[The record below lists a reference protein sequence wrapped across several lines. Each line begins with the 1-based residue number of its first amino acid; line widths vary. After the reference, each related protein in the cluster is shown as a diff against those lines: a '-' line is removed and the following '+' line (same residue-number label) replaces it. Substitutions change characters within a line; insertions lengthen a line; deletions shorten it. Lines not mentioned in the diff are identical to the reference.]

1 MPFPVATAITAGAGI
16 LGNIIGA
23 VNQRKANQ
31 REEAYADKQYNRSRA
46 DSLADYHMQN
56 EYNSPQAQMQRLRAA
71 GLNPNLIYGDGAN
84 TPSATVRGSDSGSYK
99 PQAYMPDSS
108 FVGGALSAGVDL
120 DIKNAQRSN
129 ILEQTENLKTE
140 RILKAAQ
147 TVGEMA
153 RTESSWIDN
162 DTKQQVQQYQVEAA
176 KLALSKMQADID
188 SSIANT
194 NFTVAEGQRKL
205 ELHEGNLQ
213 EQIYRIYQQE
223 LTAAKTDAERRQ
235 IEEAIKL
242 IQTDTRLKQLD
253 EDLKKQGIQPG
264 DPMWMRV
271 IYRQAERIRKLV
283 RKIY

>member
-99 PQAYMPDSS
+99 PQAYMPDYS